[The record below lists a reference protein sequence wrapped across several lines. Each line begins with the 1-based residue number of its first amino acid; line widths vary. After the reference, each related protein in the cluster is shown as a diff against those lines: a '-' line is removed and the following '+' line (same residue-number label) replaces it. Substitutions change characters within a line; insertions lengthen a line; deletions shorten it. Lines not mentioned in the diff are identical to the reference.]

1 MTNEL
6 ETVIDFGTNY
16 LRLSIFNSSLQNIY
30 SSKINVIKNPQESV
44 NGLIKDAEKNLSKH
58 IDYINV
64 LYDTLNFKFI
74 ELSIKKTFDQ
84 STLAKNTYENL
95 IEEANFIV
103 KENYFKDQIIHTIV
117 NNIILDNNENLEISE
132 DTKMKSIILEIKFIF
147 LSKSIFN
154 EILNKFKRNNLNVS
168 NIYCS
173 SYVKSYFFKQ
183 KFQNKKNLIFLDVG
197 FERSSAWFLSNKK
210 FSSFTTLPIGG
221 NTITKDISK
230 ILKISMDFSEDL
242 KIFLNQNE
250 KELNYSSKYS
260 KVINPYSNLLNKNIS
275 LKLLKQIIK
284 ARFDEIIELA
294 VIKNYY
300 YKKISRVDKPIIIF
314 TGNGSKLASSIY
326 RSDEEKNFSELIF
339 FNENESMICEAGIYY
354 NISEESRL
362 SNSKD
367 KPRKLGFFEM
377 FFNLFS
383 K

>member
-230 ILKISMDFSEDL
+230 ILKISMDFS
-242 KIFLNQNE
+242 
-250 KELNYSSKYS
+250 
-260 KVINPYSNLLNKNIS
+260 
-275 LKLLKQIIK
+275 
-284 ARFDEIIELA
+284 
-294 VIKNYY
+294 
-300 YKKISRVDKPIIIF
+300 
-314 TGNGSKLASSIY
+314 
-326 RSDEEKNFSELIF
+326 
-339 FNENESMICEAGIYY
+339 
-354 NISEESRL
+354 
-362 SNSKD
+362 
-367 KPRKLGFFEM
+367 
-377 FFNLFS
+377 
-383 K
+383 